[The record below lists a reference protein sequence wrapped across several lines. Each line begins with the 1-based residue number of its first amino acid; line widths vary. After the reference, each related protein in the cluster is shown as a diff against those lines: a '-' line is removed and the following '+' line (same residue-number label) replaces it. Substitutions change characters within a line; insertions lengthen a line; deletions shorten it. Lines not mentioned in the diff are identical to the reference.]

1 MPGKT
6 LPQEF
11 ADLAESFR
19 SIAERS
25 DALPSELKHA
35 QERGGRLVDAAYRAG
50 LIADESG
57 LLEATQHLREPKHK
71 DDEESRN
78 WGTFWSLFVLNLS
91 RIYRPGCSDPL
102 AIGWGPESDGVRTGT
117 TRTDEWRIRARNFA
131 YVAGWLAAGLTEAG
145 NQAAPADAAALED
158 PADGQPQGDGDQ
170 ARYSTPDN
178 FERDKW
184 IYGQHMAGKKI
195 PEIREGLEQN
205 AHARDWYPVTCDN
218 GIRECWRRYAKQHG
232 LPLKKARSGPK
243 R

>member
-91 RIYRPGCSDPL
+91 RIYRPGCSNPL
-102 AIGWGPESDGVRTGT
+102 AIVWGPESNGVRTGT
-117 TRTDEWRIRARNFA
+117 TKTDEWRIRARKSA
-131 YVAGWLAAGLTEAG
+131 YVAGWLAEHLIPDGLTKVDGQADEARWLVG
-145 NQAAPADAAALED
+145 QLRDMSGIGRTNFAKYVKQAGCKTAGRGIKNHRYTDQEARKILECIRDNCTERRIRTKCIEALE
-158 PADGQPQGDGDQ
+158 
-170 ARYSTPDN
+170 N
-178 FERDKW
+178 HF
-184 IYGQHMAGKKI
+184 
-195 PEIREGLEQN
+195 
-205 AHARDWYPVTCDN
+205 
-218 GIRECWRRYAKQHG
+218 
-232 LPLKKARSGPK
+232 
-243 R
+243 